1 MFLEEK
7 FGREGIFNI
16 KGINDVGILY
26 HISKFIITF
35 APSNFNFYEYNS
47 RIHK

>member
-16 KGINDVGILY
+16 KGINDVGIFIPYIEIYYYLCT
-26 HISKFIITF
+26 IKF
-35 APSNFNFYEYNS
+35 
-47 RIHK
+47 